1 MTSMGISNRQSFLSL
16 QSSSEVIPTRKQLA
30 AEAGISQKALSK
42 IENDEVEPRV
52 STLRKLADALE
63 VDARELLED

>member
-1 MTSMGISNRQSFLSL
+1 MSTIAVVRTGEKVRITRRKRLMTQEGLAQS
-16 QSSSEVIPTRKQLA
+16 
-30 AEAGISQKALSK
+30 AGISQKALSK

-52 STLRKLADALE
+52 STLQKLAGALQ